1 MWDNDKVF
9 LWQLLSI
16 RVRQSAGLSPK
27 WPRDDKDLVLLRRRA
42 RCQHFGRD
50 ERPEDSKEKN
60 QRTKSTNTHH
70 EHSLAKHLLMALDVA
85 IVY

>member
-27 WPRDDKDLVLLRRRA
+27 WPRLRIW
-42 RCQHFGRD
+42 CCCGD
-50 ERPEDSKEKN
+50 ERDVNISEETSDQKTSKEKN
-60 QRTKSTNTHH
+60 QRTNSTNTHH